1 MATPGDDDTASQGG
15 LSVTG
20 RGQLMPSPSMEDA
33 MPQQQCKLHDYAY
46 RTVAKLQQQCEE
58 AYRVHGSEPFI
69 MTGKWQGYRIIPAGS
84 KGKPADRQN

>member
-1 MATPGDDDTASQGG
+1 MATPGDDDTPSQGG

-20 RGQLMPSPSMEDA
+20 RGRLLPSPSMEDA

-69 MTGKWQGYRIIPAGS
+69 MTGKWQGYRIIPFGT
-84 KGKPADRQN
+84 KGKPADRQD